1 MTAATS
7 DRILARARAAQ
18 LTWAALTVSR
28 RCAILGNLR
37 HEIALQCES
46 IADTIARETSKP
58 LLDALSG
65 DVLVTL
71 EHLRYYEFYAAR
83 ILRPRRIGKSF
94 FFFHGARFETSF
106 EPHGVAMIFGPSNYP
121 LQLSV
126 IPLITALAAGNAVV
140 LKCSERTPKTATL
153 IARLCAKA
161 NLPPDLVQVLYDGPE
176 QSAALIDARPD
187 FIFFTG
193 SSRHGQ
199 QVAERAA
206 KHLIPMVLEL
216 GGKDASLVFS
226 DCHLDRAVEGI
237 TYGAFSNAGRVC
249 VAVKRVYIEASIHD
263 EFLARLKRRISMLR
277 VNTDPDAD
285 FFPLTEDAQSDV
297 RAQVENALSC
307 GATLHWPQDRA
318 TAAYEP
324 TLLTDVPAE
333 ARILTEESF
342 GPVLCVA
349 SFRDEAEAIALAN
362 ASSFALSS
370 SIWTHNQARAR
381 RVAAQLSGGSC
392 SINDVIRNIAN
403 PHAAFGG
410 NHLSGY
416 GRYHGPE
423 GLRSFS
429 RMRTIMIARD
439 RRTREINWFPFNSR
453 TRHQLAS
460 LIRFRHGATGL
471 LGRLSRLLLPL
482 LVSAVLPLTLA
493 AQSKTETHLTIDVH
507 LTHQAQG
514 ELAYLVFASPSG
526 FPGDRDKALRHGFLS
541 IPSNAQHLRIDTD
554 LPAGIYA
561 VTVYEDLNSNHK
573 LDRNLIGIPREPVG
587 VSNNPPAR
595 FGPPH
600 FDKCSFHLG
609 DTAQTITITL
619 VHAS

>member
-1 MTAATS
+1 MTAPIS
-7 DRILARARAAQ
+7 NQILARARAAQ
-18 LTWAALTVSR
+18 AAWGALHVSR
-28 RCAILGNLR
+28 RCAILGDLR
-37 HEIALQCES
+37 REIAIQCES
-46 IADTIARETSKP
+46 IADTIARENSKP

-71 EHLRYYEFYAAR
+71 EHLRYYESHAAR
-83 ILRPRRIGKSF
+83 ILRPRRIGKPSF
-94 FFFHGARFETSF
+94 LFRGARFEASF
-106 EPHGVAMIFGPSNYP
+106 EPHGVALIFGPSNYP
-121 LQLSV
+121 FQLAV

-140 LKCSERTPKTATL
+140 LKCSERTPITATL

-161 NLPPDLVQVLYDGPE
+161 NLPVNLVQVLHDGPE
-176 QSAALIDARPD
+176 QSATLIDARPD

-199 QVAERAA
+199 QVAERSA
-206 KHLIPMVLEL
+206 KHLIPTVLEL
-216 GGKDASLVFS
+216 GGKDASLVFA
-226 DCHLDRAVEGI
+226 DCHLDRTVEGI

-249 VAVKRVYIEASIHD
+249 VAVKRVYVEASIYD
-263 EFLARLKRRISMLR
+263 EFLARLKHRIAMLR

-285 FFPLTEDAQSDV
+285 FLPLTEDAQSDV
-297 RAQVENALSC
+297 RAQVEDALSC

-318 TAAYEP
+318 TVAYEP
-324 TLLTDVPAE
+324 TLLTDVPIE

-349 SFRDEAEAIALAN
+349 SFRNEAEAIALAN
-362 ASSFALSS
+362 ASPFALSS
-370 SIWTHNQARAR
+370 SIWTHNQERAR
-381 RVAAQLSGGSC
+381 RVAAQLSTGSC

-410 NHLSGY
+410 NRLSGY

-429 RMRTIMIARD
+429 RMKTIMSASD
-439 RRTREINWFPFNSR
+439 RPTCEINWFPLNSR

-460 LIRFRHGATGL
+460 LIRFRHRAPGL
-471 LGRLSRLLLPL
+471 LGRLGRLLLPL

-507 LTHQAQG
+507 LTQQAHG
-514 ELAYLVFASPSG
+514 ELAYLVFASSSG
-526 FPGDRDKALRHGFLS
+526 FPGDRDKSLRHGFLP
-541 IPSNAQHLRIDTD
+541 IPSNAQHIRIDTD
-554 LPAGIYA
+554 LSPGIYA
-561 VTVYEDLNSNHK
+561 VTVYEDINSNHK
-573 LDRNLIGIPREPVG
+573 LDHNFIGIPREPVG

-595 FGPPH
+595 FGPPR
-600 FDKCSFHLG
+600 FDECSFHLG
-609 DTAQTITITL
+609 DTPQTITITL